1 MTYTLSSNCKAPTS
15 SVLYSF
21 FPWEVGQCPAASL
34 GESTMKPSP
43 SQPEGNQ
50 SGLCQAREGLDSCYK
65 MGKNCGR
72 YHIGHSR
79 LHIEN
84 IVFQCQNI
92 ELFTGPWSNIKLGL
106 VNNLY
111 PTAKT
116 KEGQEGFSLSEER
129 SGVSGAWGAGGTC
142 RQRLYN
148 QGQTYI
154 SQIYWGWLGLPT

>member
-1 MTYTLSSNCKAPTS
+1 
-15 SVLYSF
+15 
-21 FPWEVGQCPAASL
+21 
-34 GESTMKPSP
+34 MKPSP
-43 SQPEGNQ
+43 SQPAGNQ
-50 SGLCQAREGLDSCYK
+50 SGLCEARKGLDSCYK

-92 ELFTGPWSNIKLGL
+92 ELFTVLWSNIKLGL

-129 SGVSGAWGAGGTC
+129 SGVEGAWGPGGRVGRESIIRVKLTSVKYTEAGGDF
-142 RQRLYN
+142 LHSSALSHP
-148 QGQTYI
+148 I
-154 SQIYWGWLGLPT
+154 